1 MTWKKGLH
9 RRHYAYRNNRRA
21 SKGRP
26 HRQEFLP
33 DSTEKVAPNACLV
46 TLAPEYSWSEVEPA
60 MAIISACVVTYRP
73 LFDIFNVNFS
83 KVWSTFSRK
92 SSRRSD
98 LSNEQDVFGETSYLQ
113 WPSST
118 RDARLESLNIKSARD
133 GLHVVQIDLGT
144 APGRKP
150 GHKERKQSLC

>member
-1 MTWKKGLH
+1 
-9 RRHYAYRNNRRA
+9 
-21 SKGRP
+21 
-26 HRQEFLP
+26 
-33 DSTEKVAPNACLV
+33 
-46 TLAPEYSWSEVEPA
+46 

-73 LFDIFNVNFS
+73 LFDVFNVDFS

-98 LSNEQDVFGETSYLQ
+98 VTNEQDMFGDDSYLR

-118 RDARLESLNIKSARD
+118 QDARLESLNVKSARN
-133 GLHVVQIDLGT
+133 GLHVVHIDLGT

-150 GHKERKQSLC
+150 GHKEREPSLC